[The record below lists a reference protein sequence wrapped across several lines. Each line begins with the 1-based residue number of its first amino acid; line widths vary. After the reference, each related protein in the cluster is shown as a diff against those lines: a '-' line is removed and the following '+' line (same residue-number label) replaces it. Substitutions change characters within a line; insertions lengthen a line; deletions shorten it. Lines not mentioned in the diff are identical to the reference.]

1 MRLYIKQ
8 KILEEIKYK
17 FINKLCNSCRSE
29 RSPKLKWRITKELA
43 AKECNILDISQTLSQ
58 GIFAMIL
65 VIQLPETLDLLSL
78 RDQLKAAGE
87 KLGVKVV
94 LQHADIFQFMHR
106 I

>member
-1 MRLYIKQ
+1 MEKAVVTVMGDDKVGIVAGIT
-8 KILEEIKYK
+8 KILADHK
-17 FINKLCNSCRSE
+17 
-29 RSPKLKWRITKELA
+29 
-43 AKECNILDISQTLSQ
+43 CNILDISQTLTQ

-65 VIQLPETLDLLSL
+65 VIELPEALDLLLL
-78 RDQLKAAGE
+78 RDQLEEAGK

>member
-1 MRLYIKQ
+1 MEKAVVTVMGNDKVGIVAG
-8 KILEEIKYK
+8 
-17 FINKLCNSCRSE
+17 
-29 RSPKLKWRITKELA
+29 ITKELA

>member
-1 MRLYIKQ
+1 MEKAVVTVMGDDKVGIVAG
-8 KILEEIKYK
+8 
-17 FINKLCNSCRSE
+17 
-29 RSPKLKWRITKELA
+29 ITKELA
-43 AKECNILDISQTLSQ
+43 ANECNILDISQTLSQ

-65 VIQLPETLDLLSL
+65 VIQLPETLDLLFL
-78 RDQLKAAGE
+78 RDQLEAAGE